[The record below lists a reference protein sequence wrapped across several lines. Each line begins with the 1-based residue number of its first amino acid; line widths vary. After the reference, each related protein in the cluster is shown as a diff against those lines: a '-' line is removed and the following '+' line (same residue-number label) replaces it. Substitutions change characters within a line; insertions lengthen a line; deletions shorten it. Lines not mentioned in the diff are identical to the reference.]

1 MIKKG
6 LNVALMGVLGLAIV
20 GCDGQQKKTS
30 ETKESINITK
40 NMEQAVYTKKF
51 TNKDFYKDGKFHTK
65 ICYLSMAFSC
75 LILCGKIFGL
85 PILNSAI
92 SNM

>member
-6 LNVALMGVLGLAIV
+6 LNVDLMGVLGLAIV

-40 NMEQAVYTKKF
+40 NMEQA
-51 TNKDFYKDGKFHTK
+51 D
-65 ICYLSMAFSC
+65 
-75 LILCGKIFGL
+75 
-85 PILNSAI
+85 
-92 SNM
+92 

>member
-51 TNKDFYKDGKFHTK
+51 TNKDF
-65 ICYLSMAFSC
+65 C

>member
-40 NMEQAVYTKKF
+40 NMDKQF
-51 TNKDFYKDGKFHTK
+51 IQRN
-65 ICYLSMAFSC
+65 
-75 LILCGKIFGL
+75 L
-85 PILNSAI
+85 PIRIFIKMENFREMSL
-92 SNM
+92 

>member
-30 ETKESINITK
+30 ETKESINITR
-40 NMEQAVYTKKF
+40 TRKK
-51 TNKDFYKDGKFHTK
+51 TAKF
-65 ICYLSMAFSC
+65 
-75 LILCGKIFGL
+75 G
-85 PILNSAI
+85 
-92 SNM
+92 

>member
-6 LNVALMGVLGLAIV
+6 LNVALMVVLGLAIV

-40 NMEQAVYTKKF
+40 NMEQA
-51 TNKDFYKDGKFHTK
+51 
-65 ICYLSMAFSC
+65 CRSMEYPSDYAA
-75 LILCGKIFGL
+75 GL
-85 PILNSAI
+85 RAARLR
-92 SNM
+92 